1 MKKKAYFLLYCHIM
15 FTFFFFCKQ
24 VSFIDISL
32 IFYHVCSEDLQMKQR
47 WFDLEV
53 QDFILD

>member
-1 MKKKAYFLLYCHIM
+1 M